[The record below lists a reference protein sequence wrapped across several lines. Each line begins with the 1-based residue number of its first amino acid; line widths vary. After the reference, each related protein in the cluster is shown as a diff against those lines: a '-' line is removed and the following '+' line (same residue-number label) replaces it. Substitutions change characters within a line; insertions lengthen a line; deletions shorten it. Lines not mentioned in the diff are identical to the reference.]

1 MTIVILC
8 PEMRKGERTRERVVE
23 AASRVFRR
31 SGIAVGVDGVMAEA
45 ELTHGSFYRYFDS
58 KQELAAE
65 ALTRAIDAFEAS
77 LLAELDSR
85 PDVDGIEAVT
95 RRYLSRAHRDN
106 PEHGCPL
113 PALLADIGR
122 MDDGPRLALA
132 GRIAL
137 FVDRVSA
144 ACGGQR
150 PRVVAAVAT
159 CVGGLLVARA
169 CRGQPLSDEVLRASR
184 AVVAKEK
191 R

>member
-1 MTIVILC
+1 
-8 PEMRKGERTRERVVE
+8 MRKGERTRERVVE

-31 SGIAVGVDGVMAEA
+31 SGIAAGVDGVMAEA

-58 KQELAAE
+58 KQALAAE
-65 ALTRAIDAFEAS
+65 AVLRAIDAFEAS
-77 LLAELDSR
+77 LLTELDAR
-85 PDVDGIEAVT
+85 PGVDCIDEVA

-122 MDDGPRLALA
+122 MDDEERLALA
-132 GRIAL
+132 DRIAL

-150 PRVVAAVAT
+150 PRVVAALAT